1 MNDLNIASFTTFT
14 NFTSSDTAF
23 VSRFKIYILKKK
35 KKIVHIL
42 RNICFQRREQR
53 NFGVFSLAFSAL
65 WKTSKSALYNV
76 ARDRESM
83 EEGEVVRGGKKPE
96 TMKRASVNFY
106 ARRFYFQVMC
116 NPFNSSRI
124 YGDTRDVR
132 ENDWIT
138 LLHH

>member
-1 MNDLNIASFTTFT
+1 MNDLNNAGARTCLQ
-14 NFTSSDTAF
+14 SSRPISPLPRI
-23 VSRFKIYILKKK
+23 VLYKKK
-35 KKIVHIL
+35 KKKKSSFVTSV
-42 RNICFQRREQR
+42 FKRENSE
-53 NFGVFSLAFSAL
+53 NFGVFSRAFFRVMKNTKKLRRITFS
-65 WKTSKSALYNV
+65 
-76 ARDRESM
+76 
-83 EEGEVVRGGKKPE
+83 EEWGGCGSERGKKAE

-132 ENDWIT
+132 ESDWIT